1 MKQHEAQDVGM
12 VRVVLHGQTCH
23 LHDRLGDDPT
33 GCGAET
39 DAPSIVWWSR
49 DDGPT
54 NLTERG
60 FEPCQRQGCFGTNE
74 DLLEDI
80 GAAV

>member
-23 LHDRLGDDPT
+23 LHEAIGDEPT
-33 GCGAET
+33 ACGAAT
-39 DAPSIVWWSR
+39 DSPIIAWWNR
-49 DDGPT
+49 DDVPT

-60 FEPCQRQGCFGTNE
+60 YEPCQRQGCFGTNE
-74 DLLEDI
+74 HLLEE
-80 GAAV
+80 AAA